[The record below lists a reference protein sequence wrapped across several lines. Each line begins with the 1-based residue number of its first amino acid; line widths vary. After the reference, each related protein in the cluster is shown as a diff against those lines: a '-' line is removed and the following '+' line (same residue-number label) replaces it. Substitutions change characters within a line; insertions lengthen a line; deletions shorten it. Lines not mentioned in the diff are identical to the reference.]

1 MLFLSS
7 YKSYATLFWRKT
19 NGIKKIL
26 KTKFLH
32 SCFVPNLKNNKT
44 QFCFPD
50 EKVNIPFY
58 NTSTVLYISTF
69 KKHYQRRYFLATVAF
84 EYSSKVCRY
93 CLTRIGGM

>member
-1 MLFLSS
+1 MLFFVVLQ
-7 YKSYATLFWRKT
+7 KLRNALLAKT

-58 NTSTVLYISTF
+58 DTSTVLYISTF

-93 CLTRIGGM
+93 CLTRI